1 MILGVDVSRL
11 QGPRTGVGRYV
22 EYLVNAWANQPLPFE
37 RLELFSRRPIHDLPD
52 GGRLSPKVLPS
63 RFGGIWWQTMRLA
76 PAAGRE
82 SVLLSFYTLPP
93 RGRPPSVLVNQGVLV
108 GPYAETAGPR
118 ARARAEHIGWSAR
131 NAELVVTHSRTT
143 RDDVTRHFGV
153 DPAKVR
159 IIQPGLAPLF
169 RSSGVDERVRA
180 EASGRLGENAPYF
193 LFVGKLSPRRHVPAL
208 VEAFAG
214 VAVRHPEY
222 RLLLVGP
229 SSLGEPVEQ
238 LAQRAGVAANVL
250 CVPYL
255 ELEELA
261 LLYRGARALVW
272 PSERE
277 GFGHPI
283 LEAMGCGCP
292 VVVLEHASLGVLDW
306 AAERGDRSSVL
317 GVPGPEPAALREAL
331 LELAEDDALHASLAG
346 RGRAF
351 AASFPTWEEHAAEL
365 MEALGA
371 FAEASSR

>member
-1 MILGVDVSRL
+1 MTLGVDVSRL

-22 EYLVNAWANQPLPFE
+22 EYLVHAWARQPVPFK
-37 RLELFSRRPIHDLPD
+37 RLRLFSRTPILDLP
-52 GGRLSPKVLPS
+52 GGDRLSPEVLPS
-63 RFGGIWWQTMRLA
+63 RFGGIWWQTLRLA

-118 ARARAEHIGWSAR
+118 ARARAKHIGWSAR
-131 NAELVVTHSRTT
+131 NAELVVTHSLTT
-143 RDDVTRHFGV
+143 RDDLTLHFGV
-153 DPAKVR
+153 DAGKVR
-159 IIQPGLAPLF
+159 IIKPGLAPLF
-169 RSSGVDERVRA
+169 RSSGQDERVRA
-180 EASGRLGENAPYF
+180 EVTRRLGEDAPYF

-214 VAVRHPEY
+214 VAEMHPEY

-229 SSLGEPVEQ
+229 SALEEPVEK
-238 LAQRAGVAANVL
+238 LAQRAGVAGNVVRL
-250 CVPYL
+250 PYL
-255 ELEELA
+255 DLEELA

-292 VVVLEHASLGVLDW
+292 VAVLEHASLGVLDW
-306 AAERGDRSSVL
+306 APEPGDRSSVL
-317 GVPGPEPAALREAL
+317 GVPSPAPAALREAL
-331 LELAEDDALHASLAG
+331 VELVEDDALHASLAQ

-351 AASFPTWEEHAAEL
+351 AATFPTWEEHAAEL
-365 MEALGA
+365 METLGA
-371 FAEASSR
+371 FAEASGR